1 MMYKILVVEDEDA
14 IRRFIKINL
23 ERQGWLVDD
32 VDTGEKGV
40 KMASKNVYDCILLD
54 VMLPGISGIEVA
66 KEVRKTN
73 QEVGVI
79 MLTAKSQ
86 DLDKIDGLEAGA
98 DDYITKPFNPTEL
111 ILRIKSLAKRVDV
124 EPEYRNISDD
134 VFDLNEEKREFRK
147 NGELIELTPT
157 EFSLMEL
164 FMKNPEK
171 AFTRDEL
178 LDEVWGDNF
187 FGESKI
193 VDVNIRRIR
202 SKIEEDPANP
212 KYLNTVWGVGYRY
225 R

>member
-73 QEVGVI
+73 QEVGII

-86 DLDKIDGLEAGA
+86 DLDKIYGLEAGA

-157 EFSLMEL
+157 EFALMEL

>member
-32 VDTGEKGV
+32 ADSGEKALKLAG
-40 KMASKNVYDCILLD
+40 KNVYDCILLD
-54 VMLPGISGIEVA
+54 VMLPGINGIEVA
-66 KEVRKTN
+66 KEIRTTN
-73 QEVGVI
+73 QEVGII

-111 ILRIKSLAKRVDV
+111 ILRIKSLVKRVDV

-147 NGELIELTPT
+147 NGVLIELTPT
-157 EFSLMEL
+157 EFTLMEL

-212 KYLNTVWGVGYRY
+212 KYLNTVWGIGYRY

>member
-32 VDTGEKGV
+32 VDSGEKAL
-40 KMASKNVYDCILLD
+40 KLAKKNVFDCILLD
-54 VMLPGISGIEVA
+54 VMLPGINGIEVA
-66 KEVRKTN
+66 KEIRKDN
-73 QEVGVI
+73 QEVGII

-111 ILRIKSLAKRVDV
+111 ILRIKSLVKRVEV

-157 EFSLMEL
+157 EFTLMEL

-212 KYLNTVWGVGYRY
+212 KYLNTVWGIGYRY

>member
-54 VMLPGISGIEVA
+54 VMLPGMSGIEVA
-66 KEVRKTN
+66 KEVRNTN
-73 QEVGVI
+73 QEVGII

>member
-73 QEVGVI
+73 QEVGII

-147 NGELIELTPT
+147 NGELIGLTPT

>member
-1 MMYKILVVEDEDA
+1 MYKILVVEDEDA

-32 VDTGEKGV
+32 VDSGEKGL
-40 KMASKNVYDCILLD
+40 KLAKRNVYDCILLD
-54 VMLPGISGIEVA
+54 VMLPGINGIEVA
-66 KEVRKTN
+66 KEIRTEN
-73 QEVGVI
+73 QEVGII

-111 ILRIKSLAKRVDV
+111 ILRIKSLVKRVDV
-124 EPEYRNISDD
+124 EPEYRNLSDD
-134 VFDLNEEKREFRK
+134 IFDLNQEKREFRK
-147 NGELIELTPT
+147 NGVLIELTPT
-157 EFSLMEL
+157 EFALMEL

-171 AFTRDEL
+171 AFSRDEL
-178 LDEVWGDNF
+178 LDQIWGDNF

-212 KYLNTVWGVGYRY
+212 KYLNTVWGIGYRY

>member
-1 MMYKILVVEDEDA
+1 MYKILVVEDEDA

-73 QEVGVI
+73 QEVGII

-86 DLDKIDGLEAGA
+86 DLDKIYGLEAGA

>member
-1 MMYKILVVEDEDA
+1 MYKILVVEDEDA

-73 QEVGVI
+73 QEVGII

>member
-73 QEVGVI
+73 QEVGII

-212 KYLNTVWGVGYRY
+212 KYLNTVGGVGYRY

>member
-54 VMLPGISGIEVA
+54 VMLPGMSGIEVA

-73 QEVGVI
+73 QEVGII

-111 ILRIKSLAKRVDV
+111 ILRIKSLAKRLDV

-134 VFDLNEEKREFRK
+134 VFNLNEEKREFRK

>member
-1 MMYKILVVEDEDA
+1 
-14 IRRFIKINL
+14 
-23 ERQGWLVDD
+23 
-32 VDTGEKGV
+32 
-40 KMASKNVYDCILLD
+40 
-54 VMLPGISGIEVA
+54 
-66 KEVRKTN
+66 
-73 QEVGVI
+73 
-79 MLTAKSQ
+79 
-86 DLDKIDGLEAGA
+86 
-98 DDYITKPFNPTEL
+98 
-111 ILRIKSLAKRVDV
+111 
-124 EPEYRNISDD
+124 
-134 VFDLNEEKREFRK
+134 
-147 NGELIELTPT
+147 
-157 EFSLMEL
+157 MEL

>member
-32 VDTGEKGV
+32 ADSGEKALKLAG
-40 KMASKNVYDCILLD
+40 KNVYGCILLD
-54 VMLPGISGIEVA
+54 VMLPGINGIEVA
-66 KEVRKTN
+66 KEIRTTN
-73 QEVGVI
+73 QEVGII

-111 ILRIKSLAKRVDV
+111 ILRIKSLVKRVDV

-147 NGELIELTPT
+147 NGVLIELTPT
-157 EFSLMEL
+157 EFTLMEL

-212 KYLNTVWGVGYRY
+212 KYLNTVWGIGYRY

>member
-73 QEVGVI
+73 QEVGII

-157 EFSLMEL
+157 EFALMEL

>member
-73 QEVGVI
+73 QEVGII

-86 DLDKIDGLEAGA
+86 DLDKIYGLEAGA

-134 VFDLNEEKREFRK
+134 VLDLNEEKREFRK

>member
-73 QEVGVI
+73 QEVGII

-157 EFSLMEL
+157 EFALMEL

-202 SKIEEDPANP
+202 SKIEVDPANP

>member
-73 QEVGVI
+73 QEVGII

-86 DLDKIDGLEAGA
+86 DLDKIYGLEAGA

>member
-1 MMYKILVVEDEDA
+1 MYKILVVEDEDA

-32 VDTGEKGV
+32 ADSGEKALKLAG
-40 KMASKNVYDCILLD
+40 KNVYDCILLD
-54 VMLPGISGIEVA
+54 VMLPGINGIEVA
-66 KEVRKTN
+66 KEIRTTN
-73 QEVGVI
+73 QEVGII

-111 ILRIKSLAKRVDV
+111 ILRIKSLVKRVDV

-147 NGELIELTPT
+147 NGVLIELTPT
-157 EFSLMEL
+157 EFTLMEL

-212 KYLNTVWGVGYRY
+212 KYLNTVWGIGYRY

>member
-32 VDTGEKGV
+32 VDSGEKALKLAKKSV
-40 KMASKNVYDCILLD
+40 FDCILLD

-66 KEVRKTN
+66 KEIRKDN
-73 QEVGVI
+73 QEVGII

-111 ILRIKSLAKRVDV
+111 ILRIKSLVKRVEV
-124 EPEYRNISDD
+124 EPEYRNIADD

-171 AFTRDEL
+171 AFTRDQL
-178 LDEVWGDNF
+178 LDEIWGDNF

-212 KYLNTVWGVGYRY
+212 KYLNTVWGIGYRY

>member
-1 MMYKILVVEDEDA
+1 MYKILVVEDEDA

-73 QEVGVI
+73 QEVGII

-157 EFSLMEL
+157 EFALMEL

>member
-54 VMLPGISGIEVA
+54 VMLPGMSGIEVA

-73 QEVGVI
+73 QEVGII

>member
-73 QEVGVI
+73 QEVGII

-134 VFDLNEEKREFRK
+134 VFNLNEEKREFRK

>member
-73 QEVGVI
+73 QEVGII